1 MIEYF
6 GESVNFD
13 PSSVNDLPPKYKKL
27 DYQADAVNEG
37 FMLLQKH
44 NGFFLSDVVGTGKT
58 IIATIIAKKLFNHD
72 LYKFGNINKTLVIA
86 PRTIQDDWIKVLSDF
101 GLQNYEF
108 LANRSFHKLNE
119 PRYDPSSFDLII
131 VDEAHKYRSDTASS
145 YNELQKLC
153 KNSTQKKLEDGT
165 LLEKKIIL
173 ISASPLNNSPKDI
186 KNQLLLFQDGKNSTL
201 EISNI
206 DYFFNKK
213 IEEYKQIKKE
223 KDKKIIKS
231 TVAKIYGE
239 IREKIISQIMIR
251 RTRTDLMSID
261 QYKKNL
267 DEQGVVFPE
276 VGKPNK
282 LFYRLDEDL

>member
-1 MIEYF
+1 
-6 GESVNFD
+6 
-13 PSSVNDLPPKYKKL
+13 
-27 DYQADAVNEG
+27 
-37 FMLLQKH
+37 ML
-44 NGFFLSDVVGTGKT
+44 
-58 IIATIIAKKLFNHD
+58 
-72 LYKFGNINKTLVIA
+72 
-86 PRTIQDDWIKVLSDF
+86 
-101 GLQNYEF
+101 
-108 LANRSFHKLNE
+108 
-119 PRYDPSSFDLII
+119 
-131 VDEAHKYRSDTASS
+131 
-145 YNELQKLC
+145 
-153 KNSTQKKLEDGT
+153 
-165 LLEKKIIL
+165 KKIIL

-251 RTRTDLMSID
+251 RTRTDLLSID

-267 DEQGVVFPE
+267 DEQGVIFPRSW
-276 VGKPNK
+276 KTK
-282 LFYRLDEDL
+282 

>member
-1 MIEYF
+1 MPAEVVKDNIKKIKEETYLNDSITPYELYFKLLIEYF

-153 KNSTQKKLEDGT
+153 KTPTQKKLEDGT
-165 LLEKKIIL
+165 LLEKK
-173 ISASPLNNSPKDI
+173 
-186 KNQLLLFQDGKNSTL
+186 T
-201 EISNI
+201 
-206 DYFFNKK
+206 
-213 IEEYKQIKKE
+213 
-223 KDKKIIKS
+223 
-231 TVAKIYGE
+231 
-239 IREKIISQIMIR
+239 
-251 RTRTDLMSID
+251 
-261 QYKKNL
+261 
-267 DEQGVVFPE
+267 
-276 VGKPNK
+276 
-282 LFYRLDEDL
+282 